1 MFRNTKLY
9 KQQVQVDLP
18 VQMLTMGI
26 TLLNRCLPC

>member
-26 TLLNRCLPC
+26 TLLNH